1 MEILYKSIHL
11 IDLDNNICMSIKCAE
26 GMDGYFDQLI
36 TYVTK
41 LETGRNYRSRKPD
54 AAVVAGAKEISKNT
68 GDQEL
73 FEKHSEA
80 SAGRLLAMEQRAQSK
95 IDRLGARVQ
104 RGSLVQAL
112 VSVEGQSNLRYVLA
126 KVEHIDFVDDLDFS
140 TKSGFD
146 MDYEKKIWKTCVLN
160 LSSTEEK
167 TPAFI
172 CSDTDAKYWYADF
185 LEMEECNANAVNTK
199 NAYEAIEKLLK
210 KRKLR
215 EKSVYDCMI
224 LQNAITCRFMKD
236 EQLDY
241 ENMIVDIFDRYKP
254 VKLSADD
261 MQSLRNDLRA
271 LPGDRFDKQFTPD
284 QEYMKTKIKNTY
296 DITEGI
302 QLQIRGG
309 IDDLEQVISSE
320 ETTDGTIFLKIKTS
334 QRNVDLMPLKKKV

>member
-11 IDLDNNICMSIKCAE
+11 IDLDNNICSSIKCE
-26 GMDGYFDQLI
+26 GGMDGYFDKLI
-36 TYVTK
+36 TYVVELT
-41 LETGRNYRSRKPD
+41 TGRKYRSKKTD

-80 SAGRLLAMEQRAQSK
+80 IAGRLLAMEQKAQAK
-95 IDRLGARVQ
+95 IGRLGARVQ

-112 VSVEGQSNLRYVLA
+112 VSVKGKRDLRYVLA

-146 MDYEKKIWKTCVLN
+146 MDYEKKIWKTCVMN

-185 LEMEECNANAVNTK
+185 LEMEECRDDVVNTK
-199 NAYEAIEKLLK
+199 NAYEAIEKLLQ
-210 KRKLR
+210 RKLKK
-215 EKSVYDCMI
+215 KSVYDCMI
-224 LQNAITCRFMKD
+224 LQNAITCRFMKN

-241 ENMIVDIFDRYKP
+241 ENMIVGIFDLYKP
-254 VKLSADD
+254 VKLSDDD
-261 MQSLRNDLRA
+261 MKSLMDELRA
-271 LPGDRFDKQFTPD
+271 LPGDRFDKQFKPD

-309 IDDLEQVISSE
+309 INDLEQVISSE
-320 ETTDGTIFLKIKTS
+320 ETTDGTLFLKIKTS